1 MTQELPSVALSVLV
15 IDDETQMQRLLTI
28 ALEAVGYN
36 VTTAGTGQ
44 EGLAQ
49 IAGRRHD
56 LIILDLG
63 LPDMSGLLVLKRLR
77 EWTQTPVIVLTVQD
91 GEIEKVDAL
100 DSGADDYVTKPFN
113 TAELMA
119 RLRAATRRANQTR
132 SDEPVFNFGKVR
144 VDLAARRVTLQG
156 QPVKLTATEY
166 ALLRLFILHA
176 GKVLTHRQIL
186 REVWG
191 SGHEEDT
198 QYLRV
203 YLKRLREKLEPDLST
218 PPLFFT
224 EPGVGYRLA
233 EGTAEDRENAST

>member
-28 ALEAVGYN
+28 ALEAVGYT
-36 VTTAGTGQ
+36 VTTAGNGQ
-44 EGLAQ
+44 QGLAQ

-63 LPDMSGLLVLKRLR
+63 LPDISGLVVLKQLR

-91 GEIEKVDAL
+91 RELEKVAAL

-119 RLRAATRRANQTR
+119 RMRAATRRANHTR

-144 VDLAARRVTLQG
+144 VDLSARRVTLQG

-203 YLKRLREKLEPDLST
+203 YLKRLREKLEPDLSA

-233 EGTAEDRENAST
+233 EGAAEERDNAEA

>member
-1 MTQELPSVALSVLV
+1 MTLEPHAIALSVLV

-28 ALEAVGYN
+28 ALEAAGYR
-36 VTTAGTGQ
+36 VTTASTGQ
-44 EGLAQ
+44 EGLAF
-49 IAGRRHD
+49 IARQRHD

-63 LPDMSGLLVLKRLR
+63 LPDVTGLQVLKQLR

-91 GEIEKVDAL
+91 GELEKVDAL

-119 RLRAATRRANQTR
+119 RLRAASRRANQTR

-144 VDLAARRVTLQG
+144 VDLAARRVTLHG

-191 SGHEEDT
+191 SDHEEDT

-203 YLKRLREKLEPDLST
+203 YLKRLREKLEPDLSA

-233 EGTAEDRENAST
+233 EGAAEERDNGTT